1 MYLFAIQYKCYMKF
15 MKKHELSTKNIKREN
30 IFKEL
35 FSDNN
40 VDRIRMLALP
50 FLNITAIEKSHYRR
64 K

>member
-1 MYLFAIQYKCYMKF
+1 MKF